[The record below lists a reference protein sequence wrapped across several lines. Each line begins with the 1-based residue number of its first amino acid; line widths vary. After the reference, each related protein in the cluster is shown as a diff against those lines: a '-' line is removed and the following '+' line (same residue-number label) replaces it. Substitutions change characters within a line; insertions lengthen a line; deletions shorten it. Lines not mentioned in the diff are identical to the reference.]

1 MAPGSLCERGAG
13 LRRRKWLDR
22 APPLSLRSAVSG
34 AVLRPRGGW
43 GPGSRQQRA
52 IGLRAQA
59 SGQDVYATA
68 QSLTGRALAHGH
80 EERARTPLAPH
91 LWCRVVPLRIL
102 SGPPHL
108 SILHWPRH
116 LHPSRNSKHPLLVET
131 WGGPCRRRR
140 VKGTLL
146 ELEKCTN
153 ALLGPQA
160 TCPGAAY
167 PSWPHQA
174 KGQATALFTVH

>member
-91 LWCRVVPLRIL
+91 LWCRVVPLLIL

-140 VKGTLL
+140 VKGTWAVPS
-146 ELEKCTN
+146 ETSQRPAE
-153 ALLGPQA
+153 AL
-160 TCPGAAY
+160 
-167 PSWPHQA
+167 
-174 KGQATALFTVH
+174 TVHTLRGGGASPG